1 MKIDRIVKIK
11 KNTNILYSMGERIAV
26 LKDYEL
32 SKFGISE
39 DKELSNELYDKINN
53 DIQYPRAYEKAVDR
67 LAATDKTVYEIQKKL
82 EAYGFSQMIIDR
94 AVAELKRRHFIDDK
108 RYAQNFILSKS
119 NTKSINEICY
129 ILKTKGISKELID
142 EITEEDEYSDDK
154 AVRTII
160 IKKMKNKDL
169 TDKNE
174 LRKLTAY
181 VCNKGFEYELVKRTI
196 TQIMEEQEAD

>member
-11 KNTNILYSMGERIAV
+11 KSTNILYSMGERIAV

-39 DKELSNELYDKINN
+39 DTELSNELYDKINN

-94 AVAELKRRHFIDDK
+94 VVTELKRRHFIDDK

-154 AVRTII
+154 AVRAII

-196 TQIMEEQEAD
+196 SQVMEEQEAD

>member
-39 DKELSNELYDKINN
+39 DTELSNELYDKINN

-154 AVRTII
+154 AVRAII

-181 VCNKGFEYELVKRTI
+181 VC
-196 TQIMEEQEAD
+196 

>member
-11 KNTNILYSMGERIAV
+11 KNTNILYSFGERIAV
-26 LKDYEL
+26 LRDYEL

-39 DKELSNELYDKINN
+39 DMELSSELYDKINN

-94 AVAELKRRHFIDDK
+94 VVTELKRRHFIDDK